1 VNLKSVSDGTSHTVL
16 FGERYDDDPYFDA
29 NYSSTSGLKIGEWC
43 LWGWT
48 GGRKGTGQVLRS
60 YGGGQVSLNQKSEGC
75 VRGPMCCQDDRI
87 KTWGSG
93 HPGGAVLVMADA
105 STTFVTDSINPLV
118 MAAISTRN
126 KADAIPEG
134 F

>member
-1 VNLKSVSDGTSHTVL
+1 MDTKFLAFGFLEYVVFLFSTTCHEASHAL
-16 FGERYDDDPYFDA
+16 A
-29 NYSSTSGLKIGEWC
+29 AK
-43 LWGWT
+43 WGGDT
-48 GGRKGTGQVLRS
+48 TAS
-60 YGGGQVSLNQKSEGC
+60 EGGQVSLNQKSEGC